1 MSKKST
7 TRYDSSDRGVV
18 AERILESK
26 IDPTIKDAYDPQ
38 KNKKEDEPKTR
49 SEDQKHRKQHQSS

>member
-7 TRYDSSDRGVV
+7 SRYDGSDRGVV

-26 IDPTIKDAYDPQ
+26 MDPTIKEEYEPR
-38 KNKKEDEPKTR
+38 KKKEDEPETH
-49 SEDQKHRKQHQSS
+49 SGDQKYREKHQRS